1 VPTLLLL
8 LLLLS
13 LLLLLLRV
21 VAGFCLPS
29 TTMQSVVAHCS
40 LATAAAN
47 PRCFSL
53 SLAQQQA
60 PPSQLLL
67 RNHQHH
73 LLLCQ
78 CDEASSSS
86 SPRLLAS
93 SASPFFLQVQFL
105 SAASLVNYI
114 LSSSGFDGAVACV
127 YFLSAIVVDDEE
139 FDWITLFFVCVC
151 VDMEA
156 F

>member
-1 VPTLLLL
+1 MFSWKVFGFVCLSATLLLL
-8 LLLLS
+8 LLF

-53 SLAQQQA
+53 SLAQPQA
-60 PPSQLLL
+60 PPSHLLL

-78 CDEASSSS
+78 CDEASSCS

-93 SASPFFLQVQFL
+93 SASPFFLQVQSL
-105 SAASLVNYI
+105 SAAPLVN
-114 LSSSGFDGAVACV
+114 
-127 YFLSAIVVDDEE
+127 
-139 FDWITLFFVCVC
+139 
-151 VDMEA
+151 
-156 F
+156 

>member
-1 VPTLLLL
+1 MFSWKDFGFVCLSATLLVLVLL
-8 LLLLS
+8 L

-60 PPSQLLL
+60 PPSHLLL

-86 SPRLLAS
+86 SSSSSPRLLAS
-93 SASPFFLQVQFL
+93 SASPFFLQVQ
-105 SAASLVNYI
+105 SL
-114 LSSSGFDGAVACV
+114 
-127 YFLSAIVVDDEE
+127 
-139 FDWITLFFVCVC
+139 CVC
-151 VDMEA
+151 CS
-156 F
+156 FG

>member
-1 VPTLLLL
+1 
-8 LLLLS
+8 
-13 LLLLLLRV
+13 
-21 VAGFCLPS
+21 
-29 TTMQSVVAHCS
+29 M
-40 LATAAAN
+40 
-47 PRCFSL
+47 
-53 SLAQQQA
+53 
-60 PPSQLLL
+60 
-67 RNHQHH
+67 
-73 LLLCQ
+73 
-78 CDEASSSS
+78 
-86 SPRLLAS
+86 
-93 SASPFFLQVQFL
+93 QFL